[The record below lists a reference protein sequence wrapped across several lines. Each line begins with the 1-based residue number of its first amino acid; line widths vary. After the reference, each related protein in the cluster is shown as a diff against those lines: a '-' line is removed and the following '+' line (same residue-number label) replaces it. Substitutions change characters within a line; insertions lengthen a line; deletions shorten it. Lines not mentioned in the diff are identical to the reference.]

1 MSDAHLIEAF
11 LEMQSVERGAAA
23 NTIAAYARDLAGYA
37 AFVAGR
43 GGALGAGRD
52 DVAAYMARLAGEGFA
67 ASTQARHL
75 SAVRQFHKFLYGEGR
90 RPDDP
95 TATVDRPKA
104 ARPLPKVLSEAEVD
118 RLITTAAAPPADD
131 ETPLDALRRLRLSAL
146 LELIYATG
154 LRVSELV
161 SLPAGAIRPDAR
173 VTTVRGK
180 GDKERM
186 VPIGTR
192 ARAAVARFREAA
204 AAAGRTGVAKPAAP
218 ASAKSA
224 ARPATRAAPESRW
237 LFPAFSASGHMTRQ
251 AFARDLKAL
260 AARAG
265 IAPGRVS
272 PHVLRHAFAS
282 HLLAHGADL
291 RVVQTLLGH
300 ADIATTQIY
309 THVLDEKL
317 RELVETRHPMAR
329 APATGGG

>member
-23 NTIAAYARDLAGYA
+23 NTIAAYGRDLAGYA
-37 AFVAGR
+37 DFVARR

-52 DVAAYMARLAGEGFA
+52 DVSAYMARLAGEGFA

-75 SAVRQFHKFLYGEGR
+75 SAVRQFHKFLYGEGL

-118 RLITTAAAPPADD
+118 RLITTAAAPPAED
-131 ETPLDALRRLRLSAL
+131 EAPLDALRRLRLSAL

-204 AAAGRTGVAKPAAP
+204 AAAGRTTAAKPTV
-218 ASAKSA
+218 KSA
-224 ARPATRAAPESRW
+224 ARPAVRAAPESRW

-265 IAPGRVS
+265 IPPGRVS

-317 RELVETRHPMAR
+317 RELVESRHPMAR
-329 APATGGG
+329 TPAAGGG